1 MSNKKINSAIAQA
14 EAVLQGEHVSPESV
28 QRVASLLTAVSKGAD
43 PWWVLVLKTLAYL
56 IGLILAGMGTPEAA
70 CILI

>member
-14 EAVLQGEHVSPESV
+14 EAVLQGENVSPETV

-43 PWWVLVLKTLAYL
+43 PWWIVALKTLAYL
-56 IGLILAGMGTPEAA
+56 IGLILAGMGTPAAA
-70 CILI
+70 CILV